1 MGAMGMTKS
10 IAKGLA
16 YSARLYRG
24 DMDAIARGVAT
35 FVAKPDRTLVFAQ
48 MHDHAMYLAGVP
60 AREFYSKAELHLDT
74 MRSVSKYYGF
84 DASIA
89 IGDVYNIEV
98 EALGAKMV
106 YGDHSMPT
114 VDFTEPLIK
123 EPKDLL
129 KLKSPNPL
137 RDGRMPYS
145 LEMAKSQGVGLFCGP
160 FSLAVAMRTYPK
172 LIRDMR
178 RDPTFA
184 NDLFTF
190 IVDEVLIP
198 YIKAMRK
205 ESGVRIAAG
214 PDAWSAFPNMTPE
227 MGEQW
232 VLPYAC
238 RLRRAGYRAGVY
250 ASVVASLDYCEER
263 PERFDNDIIK
273 HCFDV
278 ESRAAGIPV
287 AAMGMGR
294 WQDVDIRVVREW
306 ADNKVRL
313 LNTVPIVAGVNA
325 RLLHDGPVS
334 EIVEVVKRY
343 VDVLGRKGRFVGF
356 LSNISA
362 DTPSDHVHAAIAAF
376 HQYGKYP
383 IADNLDEIEFKM
395 PVVEQYSAHTKTSVA
410 S

>member
-1 MGAMGMTKS
+1 MGAIGMAKS

-16 YSARLYRG
+16 YSTKLYRG
-24 DMDAIARGVAT
+24 DMDPLARVVAT
-35 FVAKPDRTLVFAQ
+35 FISKPDRTPVFAQ
-48 MHDHAMYLAGVP
+48 MHDHAMYLAGVS
-60 AREFYSKAELHLDT
+60 AREFYTDAQLHLDVI
-74 MRSVSKYYGF
+74 RSVSQYYGF
-84 DASIA
+84 DVPIA

-98 EALGAKMV
+98 EALGAKMI

-145 LEMAKSQGVGLFCGP
+145 LELARSQGVGLFCAP

-184 NDLFTF
+184 NDLFAF
-190 IVDEVLIP
+190 IVDEVLTP

-205 ESGVRIAAG
+205 ESGVRMAAG
-214 PDAWSAFPNMTPE
+214 ADAWSAFPNMTPE

-232 VLPYAC
+232 VLPYAHK
-238 RLRRAGYRAGVY
+238 LRRAGYRAGVY
-250 ASVVASLDYCEER
+250 TSVVASLDYCEER
-263 PERFDNDIIK
+263 PEHFDNDIIK
-273 HCFDV
+273 RCFDV
-278 ESRAAGIPV
+278 EAKAAGIPV

-306 ADNKVRL
+306 ADSKVRL

-325 RLLHDGPVS
+325 RVLHDGPAS
-334 EIVEVVKRY
+334 EIVEVVKQY
-343 VDVLGRKGRFVGF
+343 VDLLGRKGRFVGF

-362 DTPSDHVHAAIAAF
+362 DTPSDHVHAAVAAF

-383 IADNLDEIEFKM
+383 IAEDLDEIEFRM
-395 PVVEQYSAHTKTSVA
+395 PVIEPYLGHMKIPVA
-410 S
+410 G